1 MVAVLEKVRLETK
14 ERFLDIRNPFDERG
28 WDYTVDNVFSFE
40 RGKIYGVVCEYGGG
54 GEAISLLLTN
64 ETPREEEKVYFDD
77 VEVDAGTVQRAGWY
91 MGKPLYSG
99 KLIKREI
106 SIRKAL
112 DYALKKYHKYESIDG
127 IIEDFGLTPGR
138 LHYGLST
145 NCFWEKWRASMAIG
159 YASNKIIFCFP
170 WMNTL
175 TFYDCLY
182 NSAVFRLFKRLKKEG
197 AIIILPTSRKENVEG
212 FVDEVIQ
219 IGGQRF
225 EQVISD
231 TEYFKQYF

>member
-1 MVAVLEKVRLETK
+1 
-14 ERFLDIRNPFDERG
+14 
-28 WDYTVDNVFSFE
+28 
-40 RGKIYGVVCEYGGG
+40 
-54 GEAISLLLTN
+54 
-64 ETPREEEKVYFDD
+64 
-77 VEVDAGTVQRAGWY
+77 

-138 LHYGLST
+138 LHCGLST
-145 NCFWEKWRASMAIG
+145 NCFWEKWRASLAIG
-159 YASNKIIFCFP
+159 YASNKSIFCFP

-175 TFYDCLY
+175 VFFDCLY
-182 NSAVFRLFKRLKKEG
+182 CSAVFQLFKRLKKEG

-219 IGGQRF
+219 IGSQRF
-225 EQVISD
+225 EQVLSD